1 MSDRRLTFM
10 CGPGVCISKAETA
23 QDRAAEKLFQQ
34 WLQDYRKEH
43 GDFPESDAQAD
54 KLVEFYAQAR
64 KMKNSGRRKK
74 VDLAEVVE
82 VVKMRAGAEAAKAV
96 RDHFLKEKP

>member
-1 MSDRRLTFM
+1 MSDRGPSFT
-10 CGPGVCISKAETA
+10 CGPGFCISKAHTA
-23 QDRAAEKLFQQ
+23 QDRAAEKLFER

-43 GDFPESDAQAD
+43 GDFPDSDAQAD
-54 KLVEFYAQAR
+54 KLVEFYDQAR
-64 KMKNSGRRKK
+64 KLKNAGRRKK
-74 VDLAEVVE
+74 VDLVEVIE